1 MRQAFTV
8 SVEKLVL
15 SPKTALA
22 KVTPAVEAEL
32 ENCGKLGT
40 VAGGSCV
47 ERVPL
52 WMSTGDAQ
60 AQEVS
65 GANSQAP
72 FGCEREARE
81 T

>member
-1 MRQAFTV
+1 M
-8 SVEKLVL
+8 
-15 SPKTALA
+15 
-22 KVTPAVEAEL
+22 
-32 ENCGKLGT
+32 
-40 VAGGSCV
+40 